1 MHLAWINQSS
11 STSDISPPEISY
23 HAQTQPPSSRTT
35 RRPFDR
41 NARISGSEWAETEE
55 RAGITWSKR
64 EMAERL
70 SNMAI
75 QPGDSTLEEVLSVWE
90 RRRSISKDDLCELME
105 YWTCEGLR
113 EEVGNHVVGIQMLHH
128 DALGGNVQKTSL
140 RYRHSLWTELVTSA
154 FE

>member
-1 MHLAWINQSS
+1 VELEWEVRE
-11 STSDISPPEISY
+11 T
-23 HAQTQPPSSRTT
+23 TRTT

-55 RAGITWSKR
+55 RAAGITWSKR

-90 RRRSISKDDLCELME
+90 RRSISKDDLCELME

-128 DALGGNVQKTSL
+128 DALGGNVVGQGKKL
-140 RYRHSLWTELVTSA
+140 HSDMDIPCGRSW
-154 FE
+154 